1 VGRPLGELITG
12 SKGIDLSSEDAH
24 EEPGQ
29 SFHTPDA
36 GGGRRGLLDG
46 VRPERGAARKPM
58 ARLRP
63 LTRSRARTV
72 LLLVVAK
79 VFPPNSVQ
87 MRQLAVGEVPRRG
100 TNDEVLSAHRL
111 DAASVVERVQA
122 ELGVRA

>member
-1 VGRPLGELITG
+1 
-12 SKGIDLSSEDAH
+12 
-24 EEPGQ
+24 
-29 SFHTPDA
+29 
-36 GGGRRGLLDG
+36 
-46 VRPERGAARKPM
+46 M

-87 MRQLAVGEVPRRG
+87 MRQLAVGEF
-100 TNDEVLSAHRL
+100 
-111 DAASVVERVQA
+111 ERVRA